1 MIQHNGRKSAT
12 LRAVDSK
19 TETNNLPQIEKK
31 ASLKVS
37 CNYKIMSKQ
46 SGFSLLELVIVM
58 TVTIIITTVAVVA
71 YSSSRKHSA
80 DDQARLVVDIL
91 DEARQKALNQRTT
104 FRVEINKTR
113 NRVRLIDEKT
123 ATTVTDD
130 VEIKSVPLSSQINI
144 GPIAPNVTTAPT
156 ATSPI
161 PVATYS
167 SSTYPLSSGDQ
178 KITLR
183 FRRNGQVVDVGT
195 DNLGTGSVVNGMT
208 IYVYPKT
215 ASGINPDVVRAV
227 TVLGTSGDTS
237 LLKCKFDA
245 NNRCTAWAK

>member
-1 MIQHNGRKSAT
+1 
-12 LRAVDSK
+12 
-19 TETNNLPQIEKK
+19 
-31 ASLKVS
+31 
-37 CNYKIMSKQ
+37 MSKQ
-46 SGFSLLELVIVM
+46 SGFSLLELIIVM

-80 DDQARLVVDIL
+80 DDQARQIADIL

-113 NRVRLIDEKT
+113 NRIRLIDEKT
-123 ATTVTDD
+123 ATTATDD
-130 VEIKSVPLSSQINI
+130 VEIKSVQLSAQTTV
-144 GPIAPNVTTAPT
+144 GPIAPNVTATPT

-161 PVATYS
+161 PVSTYS

-183 FRRNGQVVDVGT
+183 FRKNGQVVDVGT
-195 DNLGTGSVVNGMT
+195 DNIGTGSIVNGMT

-215 ASGINPDVVRAV
+215 ASGVNPDVVRAL

-245 NNRCTAWAK
+245 NKRCAGWTR

>member
-1 MIQHNGRKSAT
+1 
-12 LRAVDSK
+12 
-19 TETNNLPQIEKK
+19 
-31 ASLKVS
+31 
-37 CNYKIMSKQ
+37 MSKQ

-80 DDQARLVVDIL
+80 DDQGRQIVDIL

-104 FRVEINKTR
+104 FRVEINRTQ
-113 NRVRLIDEKT
+113 NRIRLIDEKT
-123 ATTVTDD
+123 ATTATDD
-130 VEIKSVPLSSQINI
+130 VEVKSVQLSAQTTI
-144 GPIAPNVTTAPT
+144 GPVPPNVSATPT

-195 DNLGTGSVVNGMT
+195 DNIGTGSIVNGMT

-215 ASGINPDVVRAV
+215 ASGVNPDVVRAL

-237 LLKCKFDA
+237 FLKCKFDA
-245 NNRCTAWAK
+245 NKRCAGWTR